1 VQNGKGS
8 KGRQDARYAAK
19 NESLNQ
25 ASSFSKQGEHI
36 DQAPLPVVDP
46 LSTYKP
52 PFKNKEKN
60 KARELDQAASKTG
73 EDETKAPRPV
83 YSIELIFSLQPQN
96 KQRPPNMAELDFPH
110 KKRGTHVNGF
120 RRKQPLSERDK
131 FNKHVGEIRVLLNK
145 LSASNF
151 EVIADKL
158 LNDFSYTPS
167 LLKELMKMIFCKST
181 GEHFYLDV
189 YVRLCA
195 LLFKRFKDSE
205 NYEMNFKKLLVNKC
219 QKQFFQMLNEERQD
233 RKKRRNSMNDAP
245 DGANSDKPGQGASD
259 EEKEDEFSKPMM
271 YLYDVE
277 ELKERRK
284 EQMYGNMYLIT
295 ELYIAKQL
303 NGNIIKT
310 CLEDLQQEI
319 NNQNVEILSYMVT
332 KLMNN
337 CVKNLKHEAKTTQ
350 ASPWPAKKG
359 TKEITL
365 EFVDKVGQHLTQL
378 RHHKDLEARIKFK
391 VQDMIDEYNK
401 HWRFIV
407 AEHKAKAMDTDGFK
421 QIYVPK
427 DQILTEQQ
435 VFRNGNSR
443 FGKDKRSPRN
453 SSGTKGYFYRAKSKD
468 PR

>member
-1 VQNGKGS
+1 M
-8 KGRQDARYAAK
+8 
-19 NESLNQ
+19 NE
-25 ASSFSKQGEHI
+25 
-36 DQAPLPVVDP
+36 
-46 LSTYKP
+46 
-52 PFKNKEKN
+52 
-60 KARELDQAASKTG
+60 
-73 EDETKAPRPV
+73 
-83 YSIELIFSLQPQN
+83 
-96 KQRPPNMAELDFPH
+96 
-110 KKRGTHVNGF
+110 
-120 RRKQPLSERDK
+120 
-131 FNKHVGEIRVLLNK
+131 
-145 LSASNF
+145 
-151 EVIADKL
+151 
-158 LNDFSYTPS
+158 
-167 LLKELMKMIFCKST
+167 
-181 GEHFYLDV
+181 
-189 YVRLCA
+189 
-195 LLFKRFKDSE
+195 
-205 NYEMNFKKLLVNKC
+205 
-219 QKQFFQMLNEERQD
+219 
-233 RKKRRNSMNDAP
+233 AP

-337 CVKNLKHEAKTTQ
+337 CVKNLKHEAKTPQ

-401 HWRFIV
+401 HWRFVV
-407 AEHKAKAMDTDGFK
+407 AEHKAKAADTDGFK

-435 VFRNGNSR
+435 VFHNGNSR